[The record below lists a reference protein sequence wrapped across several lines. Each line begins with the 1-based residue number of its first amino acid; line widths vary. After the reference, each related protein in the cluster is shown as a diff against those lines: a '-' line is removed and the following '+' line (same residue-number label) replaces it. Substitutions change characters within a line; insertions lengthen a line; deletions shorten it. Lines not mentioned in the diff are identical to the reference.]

1 MVYTLVFM
9 HFRVYMFFVLDTYPY
24 QEQYHLVQRPKKEGV
39 GTYSKG
45 Y

>member
-1 MVYTLVFM
+1 M
-9 HFRVYMFFVLDTYPY
+9 HLRVYMFFVLDTYPY
-24 QEQYHLVQRPKKEGV
+24 QEQYYLVQRPKKEGV